1 PAPLFARVT
10 FGFQRTMITVFGSC
24 SIASL
29 PLGRMRSIK
38 AQFFACR
45 TEVDI
50 TLCLIAE
57 LVRTQEL
64 GAVIHI
70 RNGDVGPNALI
81 FDGDQIVFGA
91 VLLVAGDLSRPQFPA
106 EARAPKQVEH

>member
-1 PAPLFARVT
+1 
-10 FGFQRTMITVFGSC
+10 MITVFGAC
-24 SIASL
+24 AIASR

-38 AQFFACR
+38 AQFFACW

-50 TLCLIAE
+50 TLRLIAE
-57 LVRTQEL
+57 LVRTKER

-81 FDGDQIVFGA
+81 FDGDQIVFGS
-91 VLLVAGDLSRPQFPA
+91 VLLVTGDLSRP
-106 EARAPKQVEH
+106 